1 MAGRLFRAII
11 GARGRAESLID
22 REGRLGKLVNAD
34 VVVVR
39 EKEGVCHWCAWGMKA
54 RRDAERCWRGG
65 FFERHRLKR
74 ASRIANR
81 SRGVSQEVGDCRR

>member
-39 EKEGVCHWCAWGMKA
+39 EKEGVCHWYAWGRKRGA
-54 RRDAERCWRGG
+54 TQSAGRRDG
-65 FFERHRLKR
+65 FFERSLTR
-74 ASRIANR
+74 AVDQK
-81 SRGVSQEVGDCRR
+81 GQ